1 MKFTKKIIII
11 SIIVTLLSPTSKVSI
26 EKHTF
31 NTTLV
36 ADKND
41 KSTEYEDIEDES
53 SAKPKSVHLIKLV

>member
-11 SIIVTLLSPTSKVSI
+11 SIIVMLLSPTPKVSI
-26 EKHTF
+26 EKHAF
-31 NTTLV
+31 NTTLH

-53 SAKPKSVHLIKLV
+53 SAKPKSIRLIKLI